1 MSNRIAL
8 ASGIVLLGAGA
19 ALATNARVESMGKHA
34 TYFMDD
40 VSVWSNPANANL
52 YPNYLLGELGTLRNS
67 TEDTTNYKGFSRYN
81 RDPKDPWFGAIFAK
95 SFSPD
100 VAGGNRY
107 PQAVIGGAFNR
118 GSEWDA
124 YFPRAISLKGVATP
138 FATETPVKFDGL
150 LGAAFGNG
158 LLVGVGTRLAYGDS
172 SSGNDQ
178 VTSVMSVNT
187 IGVNAPLGQGVDLE
201 ATATVA
207 FLDAKI
213 KDGSTSYG
221 GEFEPSFGASA
232 RTFISAPQIFGVI
245 VPAVSFRSITAPGLE
260 RTEFRI
266 GSGANVSL
274 DRGFFWMGVDYFNNA
289 FDQNLLGKTL
299 PNTPS
304 SADIAIGD
312 YVTSVTE
319 NGLRVSF
326 GIERNI
332 WTDWFVIRVGGQK
345 VIANRD
351 YSKNTEDNSRIVTNP
366 NGGDPENDL
375 VSFGFGLNIEDKLK
389 VDAVMAKDILYTGGA
404 LLGGPTDHILSRISA
419 SYSF

>member
-1 MSNRIAL
+1 MRNRIAL
-8 ASGIVLLGAGA
+8 ASGIALFGAGA
-19 ALATNARVESMGKHA
+19 AFATNARVESMGKHA

-40 VSVWSNPANANL
+40 VSVWANPANANL

-100 VAGGNRY
+100 AAGGNRY

-118 GSEWDA
+118 ASDWDS
-124 YFPRAISLKGVATP
+124 YFPTAVSLKVSGAPKT
-138 FATETPVKFDGL
+138 FSTSTPVKFDGL
-150 LGAAFGNG
+150 LGAAMSNG
-158 LLVGVGTRLAYGDS
+158 LLLGVGTRLAYGDS
-172 SSGNDQ
+172 SNGSNS

-187 IGVNAPLGQGVDLE
+187 IGVNAPLGQGIDLE
-201 ATATVA
+201 ATATMA

-213 KDGSTSYG
+213 KDGGTSYG
-221 GEFEPSFGASA
+221 GDFEPSFGASA
-232 RTFISAPQIFGVI
+232 RAFISAPQIFGVI
-245 VPAVSFRSITAPGLE
+245 VPAASFRSITAPGLE

-274 DRGFFWMGVDYFNNA
+274 DRGFFWMGVDYFNHSA
-289 FDQNLLGKTL
+289 DQNLTGVDGVVSNYDT
-299 PNTPS
+299 
-304 SADIAIGD
+304 I
-312 YVTSVTE
+312 TSVTE

-345 VIANRD
+345 IIANRD
-351 YSKNTEDNSRIVTNP
+351 YSKNKTEYSNVVTNP
-366 NGGDPENDL
+366 DGGDSENDL

-404 LLGGPTDHILSRISA
+404 LLGGPTDHVLSRISA

>member
-52 YPNYLLGELGTLRNS
+52 YPNYLLGELGTLRS
-67 TEDTTNYKGFSRYN
+67 LKVDTTNYKGFARYN
-81 RDPKDPWFGAIFAK
+81 RDPQNPWFGAIFAK

-124 YFPRAISLKGVATP
+124 YFPGSIALKGISAP
-138 FATETPVKFDGL
+138 FETETPVKFDGL

-172 SSGNDQ
+172 SNGSNS

-187 IGVNAPLGQGVDLE
+187 VGVNAPLGQGIDLE

-213 KDGSTSYG
+213 KDGNTSYG

-245 VPAVSFRSITAPGLE
+245 VPAVSFRSVTAPGLE

-274 DRGFFWMGVDYFNNA
+274 DRGFFWMGVDYFNHSS
-289 FDQNLLGKTL
+289 DQNV
-299 PNTPS
+299 
-304 SADIAIGD
+304 SAVADVSNYDTI
-312 YVTSVTE
+312 TSVTE

-345 VIANRD
+345 IIANRD
-351 YSKNTEDNSRIVTNP
+351 YSKNKTEYSNVATNP
-366 NGGDPENDL
+366 DGGDPDNDL

-404 LLGGPTDHILSRISA
+404 LLGGPTDHVLSRISA